1 MTKPLEGR
9 LKAMAEKAKK
19 RSEVAE
25 QQDSVQPAC
34 DERNLVYGVQVAED
48 EIAFRLSLVLPSPGD
63 DRRAMANAIL
73 RSSLF
78 GVVEKGKRKYEKKVH
93 KVTIQG
99 LSLSVTGEQLDQS
112 DLDVFLECLHRHQ
125 DQTLGTKVRFTA
137 GSFLR
142 AINRDV
148 GKANYLWLNDVLARL
163 SLYGIELGDG
173 QRFYLGTLLNEM
185 YRDENTREYVI
196 MVNPKF
202 SVFFADGLWTG
213 LDTEERQ
220 SLKGKALALWLHG
233 FYSTHEKPFQYKV
246 ETLKGMCG
254 SETGELFKFRQTLKK
269 ALSDLSVVTC
279 WTCWIDEKTDLVHV
293 VKTKA
298 VRHE

>member
-34 DERNLVYGVQVAED
+34 DERNLVYGVQVAEE
-48 EIAFRLSLVLPSPGD
+48 EIAFRLSPVLPSPGD

-125 DQTLGTKVRFTA
+125 GQTLGTKVRFTA

-185 YRDENTREYVI
+185 YRDENTRKYVI
-196 MVNPKF
+196 VVNPKF

-213 LDTEERQ
+213 LDTKERQ
-220 SLKGKALALWLHG
+220 SLKGKVLALWLHG

-254 SETGELFKFRQTLKK
+254 SEAGELFKFRQTLKRS
-269 ALSDLSVVTC
+269 LSDLSVVTG

>member
-1 MTKPLEGR
+1 MAKPLEGR

-34 DERNLVYGVQVAED
+34 DERNLACGAQVSEE
-48 EIAFRLSLVLPSPGD
+48 EIAFRFSPVLPSPGD

-93 KVTIQG
+93 KITIQG

-125 DQTLGTKVRFTA
+125 GQTLGTKVRFTA

-142 AINRDV
+142 TINRDV

-185 YRDENTREYVI
+185 YRDESSKEYVI
-196 MVNPKF
+196 AVNPKF

-213 LDTEERQ
+213 LDTKERQ

-233 FYSTHEKPFQYKV
+233 FYSTHEKPFPYKV

-254 SETGELFKFRQTLKK
+254 SVTVTKEFRRTLKK
-269 ALSDLSVVTC
+269 AMVDVSTITG
-279 WTCWIDEKTDLVHV
+279 WTCNIDPKTDLVNV